1 MLRTPKVTFTATAV
15 IMIVFGFDGI
25 MFPNFVARLQ
35 GVLVVGLLAI
45 VAVELVLALM
55 GVQQSITDIAVI
67 LLFCGFIGYDV
78 YRATTAVPTFTN
90 ALWYAV
96 DLYLD
101 IINVFLRLLAL
112 FGRSDSKV
120 L

>member
-1 MLRTPKVTFTATAV
+1 MT
-15 IMIVFGFDGI
+15 
-25 MFPNFVARLQ
+25 
-35 GVLVVGLLAI
+35 AI
-45 VAVELVLALM
+45 V
-55 GVQQSITDIAVI
+55 VI

-78 YRATTAVPTFTN
+78 YRASTALPTFTN

-112 FGRSDSKV
+112 FGRRD
-120 L
+120 